1 MGGLNGLGGPVVGD
15 FVDCGPM
22 EIAEAFL
29 GVGLMEESEGAN
41 ALEDG
46 EFFSVVWGTI
56 ANFG

>member
-1 MGGLNGLGGPVVGD
+1 MNGLGGPVVGD
-15 FVDCGPM
+15 FVDGGPM

-46 EFFSVVWGTI
+46 EFFSVVRGTI